1 MIIPD
6 ANLLLYAYDADSPFH
21 DKAADW
27 WSDCLSGR
35 EIVGLCD
42 VVMFSFVRVGT
53 NTRAFAKP
61 LTIREASAH
70 VLSWLAAPVTEFV
83 SGEVDDFKHALRLLK
98 GAETGGNLTT
108 DAQIAALGLK
118 YQAVI
123 HTADTDFVR
132 FPNLQWHNPILG
144 LTS

>member
-6 ANLLLYAYDADSPFH
+6 ANLLLYAYDADSPFNK
-21 DKAADW
+21 KATKW

-35 EIVGLCD
+35 EIVGLCE
-42 VVMFSFVRVGT
+42 VVMSSFVRVGT
-53 NTRAFAKP
+53 NARAFAKP
-61 LTIREASAH
+61 LTIKEASTH
-70 VLSWLAAPVTEFV
+70 VLSWLAVPVTEFIC
-83 SGEVDDFKHALRLLK
+83 SEDDDLKHALQLLQ

-118 YQAVI
+118 HHAVI

-132 FPNLQWHNPILG
+132 FPNLQWYNPILG
-144 LTS
+144 LKS